1 MIIFTIGDIFGIILL
16 IAVVVYIIYLA
27 LWDKVDSYKKQK
39 PYHEKASKTIPKEA
53 PVKNEP
59 KSLAGVI
66 IVLAFFAVALA
77 ISIIVAIK

>member
-1 MIIFTIGDIFGIILL
+1 MIFFTIGDIFGIILL

-39 PYHEKASKTIPKEA
+39 PYHEKAPKTIPKEA
-53 PVKNEP
+53 PIKNEP

-66 IVLAFFAVALA
+66 IFLAFFAVAFA
-77 ISIIVAIK
+77 ICLLLWL